1 MKIAL
6 VQGTVA
12 LNLVLTAVACGPKLE
27 SVSTGK
33 NEAGTPDGRRETV
46 TIGVSV
52 DEGAAAF
59 ALASATS
66 YSMALEGCASGLSY
80 SNISQANP
88 NVDVYKYDQN
98 CVIKLNGF
106 SINGIN
112 YVPSASDPFTSWAA
126 GDIATFEESGNSTNS
141 LRVVVGSQLGN
152 PIAGTESVAYTFSQ
166 IVAGSDSTFAKSA
179 VGANHALSVSGQDA
193 TPMTV
198 AALNFIG
205 MTAAGAGQFQF
216 TLDCNE
222 NVSGTAPALS
232 CAGTSLSDLKYKLVK
247 DTYSGTLTLAQA
259 AALFDGSELSIADA
273 DKLAVGAGGAAHGGF
288 VTKGGASALTGPDQ
302 MHANPNMLLVI
313 QVAGVSYRYFNVD
326 VTTLTY
332 P

>member
-1 MKIAL
+1 MKTAL

-12 LNLVLTAVACGPKLE
+12 LNLILTTVACGPKLE

-33 NEAGTPDGRRETV
+33 KDQGGTTDTRRETV
-46 TIGVSV
+46 TIGVAV
-52 DEGAAAF
+52 NEGAAL
-59 ALASATS
+59 ALAAATS
-66 YSMALEGCASGLSY
+66 YSMALEGCASGLAY

-88 NVDVYKYDQN
+88 NVDVYKFDQN
-98 CVIKLNGF
+98 CLIKLNAFEIG
-106 SINGIN
+106 GIS
-112 YVPSASDPFTSWAA
+112 YVPSAADPFTSWAA
-126 GDIATFEESGNSTNS
+126 GDSATFEESGNPSNS
-141 LRVVVGSQLGN
+141 LRVVVSSQLGN
-152 PIAGTESVAYTFSQ
+152 PIVGTESVAYTFSQ
-166 IVAGSDSTFAKSA
+166 ILAGSDSTLAKNVVS
-179 VGANHALSVSGQDA
+179 ANHALSVTGQDA
-193 TPMTV
+193 TPLTV
-198 AALNFIG
+198 ASLSFIG

-222 NVSGTAPALS
+222 NVTGTAPALS
-232 CAGTSLSDLKYKLVK
+232 CAGTALSDLKYKLVK
-247 DTYSGTLTLAQA
+247 DTFGGTLTLAQA
-259 AALFDGSELSIADA
+259 AAIFDGSELSIDDA

-302 MHANPNMLLVI
+302 MHLNPNMLLVI